1 LVKKGIGKGLKMRIV
16 EERKGAEILT
26 ASHLPQGIERRGA
39 RAEAELTLLVHE
51 LLDHV

>member
-16 EERKGAEILT
+16 EERRELRFLLQ
-26 ASHLPQGIERRGA
+26 SHLPQGIERRGT